1 MSKCL
6 FNCLVL
12 FGCFF
17 TFRSFSFTESKNG
30 STLLK
35 EDDTDYSERDDD
47 ILNLQIEANA
57 NDLHLGQSEYLE
69 IDNPTCSRNDILGD
83 YSNLLEQV
91 FAQWI
96 TSPCF

>member
-1 MSKCL
+1 MFKCL
-6 FNCLVL
+6 FICLVL

-17 TFRSFSFTESKNG
+17 TFRSFSLTESKNG

-35 EDDTDYSERDDD
+35 DDTDYSERDDD

-57 NDLHLGQSEYLE
+57 KDLHLGQSEYSE
-69 IDNPTCSRNDILGD
+69 IDNPTCSRNEIFGD

-91 FAQWI
+91 NA
-96 TSPCF
+96 